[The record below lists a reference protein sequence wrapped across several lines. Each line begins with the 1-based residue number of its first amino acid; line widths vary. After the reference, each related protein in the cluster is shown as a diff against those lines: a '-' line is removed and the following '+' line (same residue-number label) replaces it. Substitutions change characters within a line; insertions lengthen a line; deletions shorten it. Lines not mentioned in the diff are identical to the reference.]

1 MAAGHLF
8 CFLQLLSSR
17 LGTALKRFRDLKLSG
32 LRWVMERLR
41 TGGQSARVSATSC
54 EDDPE
59 WCPQIK
65 TVFLFFYPD
74 LSSMLL
80 SSDIYIVMKAGILL
94 D

>member
-1 MAAGHLF
+1 M
-8 CFLQLLSSR
+8 LSPTSSPSTR
-17 LGTALKRFRDLKLSG
+17 LGTILEPIRDLKLSG

-54 EDDPE
+54 EDDPG
-59 WCPQIK
+59 WCPKIR

-80 SSDIYIVMKAGILL
+80 SSDIYIVMKTGILL
-94 D
+94 N